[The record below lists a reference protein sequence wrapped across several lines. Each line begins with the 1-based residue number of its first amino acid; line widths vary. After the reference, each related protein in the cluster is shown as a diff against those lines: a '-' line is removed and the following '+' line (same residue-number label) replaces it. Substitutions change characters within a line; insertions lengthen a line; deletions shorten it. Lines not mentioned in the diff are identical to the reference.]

1 MRIRRPMPK
10 PGTVPRKVAS
20 GTNASALRVLDQR
33 TPSTGEHGAVGD
45 SAGGRVGASLEA
57 MFEEISSADL
67 GGGKVERPTFATRYD
82 ELWQLSLAD
91 PLTGLANRM
100 LLLDR
105 LTRELT
111 RCRRHGGCVIVSHID
126 LGNLRDINHELGY
139 TSGNEVLRGMT
150 RRLTSMLRS
159 EDTVSRVGESEL
171 VAVMTIED
179 EQFVGPLM
187 QRVQGVLDNPIPI
200 ADGQVR
206 VSAILGTVV
215 ARTSESAE
223 EVLARAGSAA

>member
-1 MRIRRPMPK
+1 
-10 PGTVPRKVAS
+10 
-20 GTNASALRVLDQR
+20 
-33 TPSTGEHGAVGD
+33 
-45 SAGGRVGASLEA
+45 LEA
-57 MFEEISSADL
+57 MFEQISSADL
-67 GGGKVERPTFATRYD
+67 GGGKAERPTFATRYD

-111 RCRRHGGCVIVSHID
+111 RCQRHGGHVIVSHID
-126 LGNLRDINHELGY
+126 LGNLRDINGELGY

-159 EDTVSRVGESEL
+159 EDTVSRVGETEL

-187 QRVQGVLDNPIPI
+187 QRVQGVLDNPVPI

-206 VSAILGTVV
+206 VSATLGTVI
-215 ARTSESAE
+215 ARISESAE